1 MSKERTFGDWHK
13 GEKKEAETF
22 NVSYSYS
29 DPDSQ
34 MSGART
40 IKVLT
45 KHGREGAG
53 QRVVR
58 QLKRTM
64 PNARVTIRRIWKPG
78 QTPGGLYLPDGIEWI
93 DDEVQGKGKISQ

>member
-1 MSKERTFGDWHK
+1 MSQRTFGDWHK

-29 DPDSQ
+29 DPESGN
-34 MSGART
+34 SGART

-45 KHGREGAG
+45 KHGKEGAG

-58 QLKRTM
+58 QLKRSM
-64 PNARVTIRRIWKPG
+64 PNARVTVRMIWKLG
-78 QTPGGLYLPDGIEWI
+78 MSPGGLYLPDGIEWI
-93 DDEVQGKGKISQ
+93 DDWVDGKGKVSQ